1 MAALL
6 AGACAVW
13 FALFEVYYDGSPM
26 PAFLASGE
34 RIVFFLPM
42 LTVYLAREL
51 LRGRRW
57 AFAGAWLASFAAFG
71 LATAIDILRN
81 PLLRLGA
88 RLVLTS
94 TVSLLLMRLLYA
106 LGCSLR
112 TH

>member
-42 LTVYLAREL
+42 LTVYLVREL
-51 LRGRRW
+51 LRRRLRVRQ
-57 AFAGAWLASFAAFG
+57 G
-71 LATAIDILRN
+71 RN
-81 PLLRLGA
+81 PQA
-88 RLVLTS
+88 AQN
-94 TVSLLLMRLLYA
+94 MI
-106 LGCSLR
+106 
-112 TH
+112 